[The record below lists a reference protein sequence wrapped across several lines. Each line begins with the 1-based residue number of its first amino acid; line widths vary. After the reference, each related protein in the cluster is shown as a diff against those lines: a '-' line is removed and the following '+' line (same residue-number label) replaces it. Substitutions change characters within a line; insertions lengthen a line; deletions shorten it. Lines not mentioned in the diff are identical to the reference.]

1 MSTQFGLG
9 LVSADYGE
17 GWGSSYANSTAHTVV
32 QHIIGTETMSTD
44 PRPLPL
50 TVANVIRTLFNSYT
64 YPSGVGQPGNGLF
77 GIYDPSSPSSWVQK
91 TTASSTATSS
101 SGAAQKWSI
110 SNPYGAAAQYD
121 SSNAFTAAFLI
132 DQDTASI
139 RKYAASD
146 FAEDAAQYYDFTA
159 GGTYTGGAVGLD
171 VYDSNY
177 LVAGFTRYS
186 VSSDYVYTYGDSQ
199 LVLLPMSG
207 IGTASATVAAA
218 ANANG
223 IMVHNDWVYLTAFGD
238 QQNAGGNDSSVLQV
252 FKINSSGSTYSLD
265 LMAEISVTDLPDT
278 APDSSSPNFGQT
290 GDFVGTEIIGDYT
303 FILLSYYNAAYTQYT
318 YQILKVSTSDLNSG
332 VLTISTRVTGT
343 VSPAGAAWGLLKD
356 DNDDLYL
363 VDGVHIK
370 KIDTSDLSMTTVCSA
385 SDFTSDGTSSGTA
398 GYLIN
403 AAGIVVSAS
412 ASGTA
417 ETRALKGMPAPHVS
431 VTKMAHRL
439 ITPEELKKRQKK

>member
-186 VSSDYVYTYGDSQ
+186 VSSDYVYTYGNSDI
-199 LVLLPMSG
+199 VLLDMSD
-207 IGTASATVAAA
+207 ITSVLDTATANK
-218 ANANG
+218 NANG
-223 IMVHNDWVYLTAFGD
+223 ITVHSNSVYVTSFGD
-238 QQNAGGNDSSVLQV
+238 QQNAGGNTSSELEV
-252 FKINSSGSTYSLD
+252 FTVANEEFTKVATITTS
-265 LMAEISVTDLPDT
+265 MLPDT
-278 APDSSSPNFGQT
+278 SGNDYTVHFGNI
-290 GDFVGTEIIGDYT
+290 GDFLGVEIVPVDGNNRAI
-303 FILLSYYNAAYTQYT
+303 ILLAHYDTSYTKYDYE
-318 YQILKVSTSDLNSG
+318 LLSVSESALQAGTLSG
-332 VLTISTRVTGT
+332 AICVTGT